1 MSFLSCTIVYHIF
14 VLAIVC
20 VHFADRCD
28 LLYVYLL
35 VDEADTLSGP
45 THDADISNFQ
55 ADSYA

>member
-28 LLYVYLL
+28 LVVALFK